1 MEYNNKDTSEN
12 NEKQNKLPLTNMNI
26 TSIAKGTIQN
36 VNNIVDDI
44 IYMNVSPN
52 IGFKG
57 YLFEILDI
65 MTKDDRLLYTG
76 ILLSFIALVI
86 MILDYFNF

>member
-1 MEYNNKDTSEN
+1 M
-12 NEKQNKLPLTNMNI
+12 NEKQNKLPLTRMNV
-26 TSIAKGTIQN
+26 TSIANGTIQN
-36 VNNIVDDI
+36 VNDIIDDI
-44 IYMNVSPN
+44 IYINVPPN

-65 MTKDDRLLYTG
+65 FTKDDRLLYTG
-76 ILLSFIALVI
+76 ILFSFIALVI

>member
-1 MEYNNKDTSEN
+1 MNEMNEK
-12 NEKQNKLPLTNMNI
+12 EKQNKFPLTRMNV
-26 TSIAKGTIQN
+26 TSIANGTIQN
-36 VNNIVDDI
+36 VNDIIDDI
-44 IYMNVSPN
+44 IYINVPPN

-65 MTKDDRLLYTG
+65 FTKDDRLLYTG
-76 ILLSFIALVI
+76 ILFSFIALVI